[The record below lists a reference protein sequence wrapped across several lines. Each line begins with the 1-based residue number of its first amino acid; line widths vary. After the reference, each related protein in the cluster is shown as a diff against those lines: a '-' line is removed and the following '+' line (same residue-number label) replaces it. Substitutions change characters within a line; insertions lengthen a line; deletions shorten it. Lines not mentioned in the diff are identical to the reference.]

1 MEAANIGGGREADVA
16 PAPAD
21 PYAGRTA
28 GWIPANPAPLGLA
41 GFAATTFMLSMIN
54 ANLVNHNALTG
65 VLGLALAYGGIAQL
79 IAGIWEFRTG
89 NTFGAVAFCS
99 YGAFWISFYFLVTV
113 GLKGVPV
120 DASIDSVIGLYLWTW
135 GIFTS
140 LMFFASL
147 RTTGAVAIVFL
158 LLAITFIVLGI
169 GNSALTGGTA
179 DDQRHDQARRMART
193 RDRDRRVVHGYRGG
207 PRVDVRPDDPAGLP
221 AESLKDANPTER
233 VKQVAAREP

>member
-1 MEAANIGGGREADVA
+1 MEAANVGPRGPGSIGAREADVA

-21 PYAGRTA
+21 PVSGP
-28 GWIPANPAPLGLA
+28 GWMPANPAPLGLA

-54 ANLVNHNALTG
+54 SNLVSHTGLTG
-65 VLGLALAYGGIAQL
+65 VLGLALAYGGVAQL

-120 DASIDSVIGLYLWTW
+120 KEIDSIIGLYLWTW
-135 GIFTS
+135 AIFTG

-147 RTTGAVAIVFL
+147 RTTGAVAAVFL
-158 LLAITFIVLGI
+158 LLTITFIFLGI
-169 GNSALTGGTA
+169 GNSALAGTLSTTNGTLKIGGYLGILTA
-179 DDQRHDQARRMART
+179 IVAWYTAIAAVLHSTFGREL
-193 RDRDRRVVHGYRGG
+193 
-207 PRVDVRPDDPAGLP
+207 LP
-221 AESLKDANPTER
+221 VYPLSR
-233 VKQVAAREP
+233 

>member
-1 MEAANIGGGREADVA
+1 MEAANIGAREADVA
-16 PAPAD
+16 PAPAAD

-28 GWIPANPAPLGLA
+28 GWTPANPAPLGLA

-54 ANLVNHNALTG
+54 ADLVSHTALAG

-120 DASIDSVIGLYLWTW
+120 RELDSVIGLYLWTW

-169 GNSALTGGTA
+169 GNSALSGTLQTTNGTIKLGGYLGLATA
-179 DDQRHDQARRMART
+179 IAAWYTAIAAVLESTFART
-193 RDRDRRVVHGYRGG
+193 V
-207 PRVDVRPDDPAGLP
+207 LP
-221 AESLKDANPTER
+221 VWPLTR
-233 VKQVAAREP
+233 

>member
-1 MEAANIGGGREADVA
+1 MEAANIGRREADVA

-21 PYAGRTA
+21 PYAGGRTA
-28 GWIPANPAPLGLA
+28 GWTPANPAPLGLA

-54 ANLVNHNALTG
+54 ADLVSHTALAG

-120 DASIDSVIGLYLWTW
+120 RELDSVIGLYLWTW

-169 GNSALTGGTA
+169 GNSALSGGTA
-179 DDQRHDQARRMART
+179 TINGTVKLGGYLGIATAIAAWYTAIAAVLESTFART
-193 RDRDRRVVHGYRGG
+193 V
-207 PRVDVRPDDPAGLP
+207 LP
-221 AESLKDANPTER
+221 VWPLNR
-233 VKQVAAREP
+233 